1 VLDSCREPEVRRHSR
16 RGLDSLGTR
25 CPQPDHQYDGGH
37 RVNDDW
43 RAQESLA
50 RIVRSACSRTG
61 SRPRTRSGTR
71 QRVLHYIS
79 TARSRQGDTKAS
91 IIDLLAQHPG
101 STAGDLANGPEP
113 QSRSVSTRD
122 PARQGRQNQKGITR
136 LQHEV
141 DGAPQTPAPTP
152 SLTPSQPGLHGRC
165 ESRIPRQA
173 DSSVPPTPAVSGRAT
188 QPHHSAG
195 PERLRA

>member
-1 VLDSCREPEVRRHSR
+1 VLDSSRESKVRRHSR

-37 RVNDDW
+37 RVNDDR

-50 RIVRSACSRTG
+50 RIVRSACSRTR

-101 STAGDLANGPEP
+101 STAGDLANGLNLNPEASQP
-113 QSRSVSTRD
+113 V
-122 PARQGRQNQKGITR
+122 TR
-136 LQHEV
+136 LAKA
-141 DGAPQTPAPTP
+141 GKIKKA
-152 SLTPSQPGLHGRC
+152 
-165 ESRIPRQA
+165 SRGY
-173 DSSVPPTPAVSGRAT
+173 STK
-188 QPHHSAG
+188 
-195 PERLRA
+195 